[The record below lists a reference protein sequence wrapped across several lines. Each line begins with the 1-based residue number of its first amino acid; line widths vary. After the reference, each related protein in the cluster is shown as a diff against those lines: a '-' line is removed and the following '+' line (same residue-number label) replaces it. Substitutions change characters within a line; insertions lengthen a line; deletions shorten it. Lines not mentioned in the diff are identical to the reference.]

1 MPDEPERIE
10 FERSGGFANMPLRA
24 EVTADALDPQ
34 ERAALDAL
42 LERRP
47 AGPAAR
53 AGAPDR
59 FQYDVT
65 VVAGGQRHH
74 VQLGEREVDANLRAL
89 IDRLER
95 AAAPEAGQP

>member
-1 MPDEPERIE
+1 MEPDRIE
-10 FERSGGFANMPLRA
+10 FERSGGFANIPLRA
-24 EVTADALDPQ
+24 HVAADALDPR

-42 LERRP
+42 LERPP
-47 AGPAAR
+47 AAAAAR

-65 VVAGGQRHH
+65 VIRGGQRHH
-74 VQLGEREVDANLRAL
+74 VRLGEHEVDGQLRAL

-95 AAAPEAGQP
+95 AAAPEAGQA

>member
-1 MPDEPERIE
+1 VSEPDRIE
-10 FERSGGFANMPLRA
+10 FERSGGYANIPLRT
-24 EVTADALDPQ
+24 EVPVDALDPQ

-42 LERRP
+42 MARAP
-47 AGPAAR
+47 AGAAAR

-65 VVAGGQRHH
+65 VIRGGQPHH
-74 VQLGEREVDANLRAL
+74 VQLGERDVDEQLRAL

-95 AAAPEAGQP
+95 AAAPEAGLA

>member
-1 MPDEPERIE
+1 VSEPDRIE
-10 FERSGGFANMPLRA
+10 FERSGGYANIPLRT
-24 EVTADALDPQ
+24 EVPVDALDPQ

-42 LERRP
+42 MARAP
-47 AGPAAR
+47 AGAVAH

-65 VVAGGQRHH
+65 VVAAGARHH
-74 VQLGEREVDANLRAL
+74 VQLGEREVDGTLRAL

-95 AAAPEAGQP
+95 AA

>member
-1 MPDEPERIE
+1 MEPVRIE
-10 FERSGGFANMPLRA
+10 FERSGGYANIPLRA
-24 EVTADALDPQ
+24 ELSADALDPQ

-42 LERRP
+42 LERPP
-47 AGPAAR
+47 AGSAAR

-65 VVAGGQRHH
+65 VVAGETRHH
-74 VQLGEREVDANLRAL
+74 VQLGERDVDEPLRAL

-95 AAAPEAGQP
+95 DAAPEAGRS

>member
-1 MPDEPERIE
+1 MPDRIE
-10 FERSGGFANMPLRA
+10 FERSGGFANLTLRA
-24 EVTADALDPQ
+24 DVAAAELDPR

-42 LERRP
+42 LQRPP
-47 AGPAAR
+47 AGAAAR

-65 VVAGGQRHH
+65 VISGGERHH
-74 VQLGEREVDANLRAL
+74 VQLGERDVDEHLRAL

-95 AAAPEAGQP
+95 AAAPEAGQA